1 MARTRGRGKTVYV
14 CQQCAAQSVR
24 WTGRCAECGA
34 WNSLVETVIE
44 EPASVAE
51 RSWSLPRTTPTSLR
65 ALRSRPLERMVVSG
79 SEFNRALGGGI
90 VPGAL
95 ILLGGDPGIGKST
108 LLLQISAEVAERW
121 GPVLY
126 VSGEE
131 SAEQIKLRADRL
143 GIESDRL
150 LILAETRLGEVL
162 HHVESLA
169 PAMVVV
175 DSIQTMFLDDVP
187 SAAGSV
193 TQVRECAMSL
203 LRAAKT
209 THRPIFVVGH
219 VTKEGAVAGP
229 RILEHIVDTVLYL
242 EGDRFESFRLLRAVK
257 NRFGSTNEV
266 GVFEMRGEGLVEVEN
281 PSELFLEDL
290 TAADGSAVA
299 VTLEGTRP
307 LLVEIQALTSPT
319 SFGQPRRTATGV
331 DMGRLLLLTAVL
343 TKRVGLGLA
352 NQDIYVNVAGGLRI
366 SEPAAD
372 LATAVAIVSSYRETP
387 VDPSLALIG
396 EVGLSGELRR
406 VRDVDRRIVE
416 AERLGFRRCLVPSGS
431 PRRSPGPGSTIE
443 VITAET
449 LLDALHRIW

>member
-1 MARTRGRGKTVYV
+1 MARTRGRGKTVYI

-34 WNSLVETVIE
+34 WNSVVETVIE
-44 EPASVAE
+44 ETTSAAE

-95 ILLGGDPGIGKST
+95 VLLGGDPGIGKST

-162 HHVESLA
+162 SHVESLA
-169 PAMVVV
+169 PAMVVI

-406 VRDVDRRIVE
+406 VRDVERRIAE